1 MICLP
6 IKRTNLAAAP
16 CIVHKYSPPALH
28 DQWEFNHQHNHVEL
42 RNNDDMYIPLAVTD
56 YVKKLPFFALAIN
69 WNNLPAEKMYS
80 NKLTFK
86 LSLLDRLKNNW

>member
-1 MICLP
+1 
-6 IKRTNLAAAP
+6 
-16 CIVHKYSPPALH
+16 
-28 DQWEFNHQHNHVEL
+28 
-42 RNNDDMYIPLAVTD
+42 MYIPLAVTD
-56 YVKKLPFFALAIN
+56 YVKKLPFFVLAIN